1 MTLLTLK
8 KLLPTYFLSKEN
20 NYPNFN
26 NLLKFLK
33 SFIISVLVI
42 IIIIINIIEE
52 SIILIRG
59 KFYGQIES
67 DYYWW
72 KVSNRGQC

>member
-42 IIIIINIIEE
+42 IIIINIIEE
-52 SIILIRG
+52 SIILIRR